1 MPKMTLQLDVNP
13 TTLTLIAKF
22 LEEMTALEP
31 RNPIMTIETL
41 PVVNNVTNITTPT
54 VALTEGEGT
63 DKTAEEIKALEAKTA
78 ADAKAKTA
86 ADAKKA
92 AAAKKTADEAQ
103 KALDSAAKVKATT
116 PPTTKTA
123 APTTS
128 TDLRAVAAQLVAK
141 DQASLIAV
149 LAKYGAGKLGEV
161 KPEDYE
167 AIMVDLKEAVNG

>member
-103 KALDSAAKVKATT
+103 KALDSAAKVKAAT
-116 PPTTKTA
+116 PPKTA